1 MLQKV
6 MGRSIRNMTFEEY
19 MEGIDRSV
27 MEYLP
32 DFIPSEAV
40 RIVLDEQGD
49 RPIFGLKIMLPQM
62 EENDLNQLEI
72 IIDLQGCYKEVK
84 DLSLEHAVKETAV
97 LITEILKLQKLSRI
111 KAMVRTAL
119 DFEIA
124 KEHLYMDLCNVGK
137 RPDWLEECVC
147 KKIPGA
153 EDRCVEETCY
163 YPNEVPES
171 LSVGDVVRYNLVVA
185 GKPKI
190 LEITEEGNFENPEI
204 MRFEQWR
211 DCFYINGHRLWIG
224 PNTYFIV
231 VSVDL
236 FGIYNK
242 STDRYYVTNVYED
255 EFIPVPNE

>member
-1 MLQKV
+1 MFKYKKT
-6 MGRSIRNMTFEEY
+6 I
-19 MEGIDRSV
+19 
-27 MEYLP
+27 YLGKKGM
-32 DFIPSEAV
+32 I
-40 RIVLDEQGD
+40 
-49 RPIFGLKIMLPQM
+49 IFGILMGIFVAVALWIFISAYSTPHTERIQICIKDIYG
-62 EENDLNQLEI
+62 NIYINLNGEMH
-72 IIDLQGCYKEVK
+72 G
-84 DLSLEHAVKETAV
+84 
-97 LITEILKLQKLSRI
+97 
-111 KAMVRTAL
+111 
-119 DFEIA
+119 
-124 KEHLYMDLCNVGK
+124 
-137 RPDWLEECVC
+137 
-147 KKIPGA
+147 
-153 EDRCVEETCY
+153 Y

-204 MRFEQWR
+204 LRFEQWR

-224 PNTYFIV
+224 PNTYFIG